1 MERETFLTCFT
12 GPSKTVAFAASPS
25 QTWRKLRPRED
36 LMQSSS
42 AAPQRH
48 LPIRKDW
55 LAATQETALEPDRPI
70 IDPHHHLW
78 DRPGSR
84 YLLDDLVDDVSSG
97 HNIRATVFLEC
108 REMYRAEGAPETRSL
123 GETTFVAGVAA
134 MSESGKYGTTRCCA
148 GIIGNV
154 DLRAV
159 GGRAKGILEQHI
171 AASGVRFR
179 GIRNGATWHSD
190 PSLRVFTSGSGE
202 GLYTDRSFRDG
213 FAALA
218 PLNLTFEAWAFHSQL
233 GDIVSLAAA
242 FPETKIVV
250 NHVGGSLAVGP
261 YADKRE
267 EVFTEWRGQIQ
278 KLGQFPNV
286 YMKLG
291 GLGMPSLMGFEMGRQ
306 DSAPSSEQLAKAW
319 GPYLHACIDAFG
331 PDRSMFESNFPVDKG
346 MCSYSNLWNAFKRV
360 SEGYSNDEKNAMFH
374 NTALKFYRLY

>member
-1 MERETFLTCFT
+1 
-12 GPSKTVAFAASPS
+12 
-25 QTWRKLRPRED
+25 
-36 LMQSSS
+36 MQSSS

-55 LAATQETALEPDRPI
+55 LAATQEKALEPDRPI

-78 DRPGSR
+78 DRPGNR
-84 YLLDDLVDDVSSG
+84 YLLHDLVEDTSSG

-108 REMYRAEGAPETRSL
+108 REMYRADGPPETRSL

-134 MSESGKYGTTRCCA
+134 MSESGKYGSTQHCA

-159 GGRAKGILEQHI
+159 GGRAKGILEQHVV
-171 AASGVRFR
+171 ASGGRFR

-202 GLYTDRSFRDG
+202 GLYLDRSFREG

-218 PLNLTFEAWAFHSQL
+218 ALNLTFEAWAFHSQL

-261 YADKRE
+261 YAGKSE
-267 EVFTEWRGQIQ
+267 EVFKEWRGQIQ

-291 GLGMPSLMGFEMGRQ
+291 GLGMPSLMGFELGQQELRAVLRAARQGLGTVSPRLYRGVRPRQVDVRKQLPGRQ
-306 DSAPSSEQLAKAW
+306 GDVQLFQPVERVQARLRGLLERREERDVPQHRAEVLSVVLAFDRHSGAPQSGEP
-319 GPYLHACIDAFG
+319 GTHAHQPMG
-331 PDRSMFESNFPVDKG
+331 
-346 MCSYSNLWNAFKRV
+346 V
-360 SEGYSNDEKNAMFH
+360 STVIA
-374 NTALKFYRLY
+374 